1 MHRMLALSGAGDTLS
16 FIKWQLWSGDQH
28 AQVNAVECS
37 IRVHL
42 QLWACCQ
49 ASLGGKL
56 RAAPMHMPDDHY
68 I

>member
-1 MHRMLALSGAGDTLS
+1 MLVLSGAGDTLL
-16 FIKWQLWSGDQH
+16 FMKHQLRSGDQH
-28 AQVNAVECS
+28 AQVDAVECS
-37 IRVHL
+37 IRLHL

-56 RAAPMHMPDDHY
+56 HAAPVHMPDDHY